1 MLLSRRSVSDN
12 SCIFARYIRT
22 LFTDLRFVQVS
33 RETVNV
39 SVNFVTII
47 CKVY

>member
-12 SCIFARYIRT
+12 LCIIARYLRT

-47 CKVY
+47 RKVY